1 MDVVKL
7 NWLQRIALELIY
19 SMAVLLLSTLRIE
32 VSEKTLAFLE
42 EAQALESGQV
52 EQKSAFLLFWHNR
65 LLLMFFIFLHFKKR
79 FPESAVMVSANK
91 DGDLFSALLQRVG
104 CRIIRGSANKKS
116 LQALKG
122 IHKNLKS
129 GKLVMYAADGPTG
142 PLYQFKPG
150 AVFLS
155 QKYQVP
161 IHLVHIEA
169 APSIRFSTW
178 DRLIL
183 PMPFAKIVLKH
194 TTVSAKSFSL
204 TSSSESAL
212 QSKETLQGSVEIL
225 TQHMQKLTDS
235 REDWIWL
242 CELKNRRR

>member
-1 MDVVKL
+1 
-7 NWLQRIALELIY
+7 
-19 SMAVLLLSTLRIE
+19 MAVLLLSTLRIE

-42 EAQALESGQV
+42 TQALESGQV

-91 DGDLFSALLQRVG
+91 DGDLFSALLQQVG
-104 CRIIRGSANKKS
+104 CRIIRGSANKKIPTS
-116 LQALKG
+116 LKG

-169 APSIRFSTW
+169 APSIRFSRTASYCPC
-178 DRLIL
+178 LL
-183 PMPFAKIVLKH
+183 LKL
-194 TTVSAKSFSL
+194 F
-204 TSSSESAL
+204 
-212 QSKETLQGSVEIL
+212 
-225 TQHMQKLTDS
+225 
-235 REDWIWL
+235 
-242 CELKNRRR
+242 

>member
-7 NWLQRIALELIY
+7 NWVQKIILELIY
-19 SMAVLLLSTLRIE
+19 AMAVLLLSTLRIE
-32 VSEKTLAFLE
+32 VSEKTLAFLKE
-42 EAQALESGQV
+42 TQALETGQG

-79 FPESAVMVSANK
+79 FPESAVMVSASK
-91 DGDLFSALLQRVG
+91 DGDLFSALLKRVG
-104 CRIIRGSANKKS
+104 CQTIRGSANKKS

-122 IHKNLKS
+122 IHKNLKL
-129 GKLVMYAADGPTG
+129 GKLVAYAADGPTG

-169 APSIRFSTW
+169 APSIRFSSW

-194 TTVSAKSFSL
+194 TTVSAKSLSSA
-204 TSSSESAL
+204 SSSESTL
-212 QSKETLQGSVEIL
+212 QSKESLQESVEIL

-235 REDWIWL
+235 KE
-242 CELKNRRR
+242 N